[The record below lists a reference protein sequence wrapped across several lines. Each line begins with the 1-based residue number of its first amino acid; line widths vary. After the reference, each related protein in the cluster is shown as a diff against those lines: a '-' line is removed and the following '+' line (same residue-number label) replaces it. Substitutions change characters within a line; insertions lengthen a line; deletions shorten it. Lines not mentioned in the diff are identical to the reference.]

1 MANITRIKAGESK
14 EKTSPKN
21 STPEKNHQEKSATET
36 TSHTQQTTVSTADK
50 KLTKLEKAQQ
60 KYEKKQAK
68 KQAKLEKKANK
79 KPMTT
84 KALDILLNKLNNL
97 ASDDDTKIKVLEQSI
112 EHCWQTVYALKENDD
127 GNIQN
132 TNGYRQGI
140 YSDTRKNKADDIGKT
155 QGKKWNI
162 QIEPIEVGENEDFS
176 DVI

>member
-1 MANITRIKAGESK
+1 MRANNNININNNIKK
-14 EKTSPKN
+14 
-21 STPEKNHQEKSATET
+21 
-36 TSHTQQTTVSTADK
+36 DK
-50 KLTKLEKAQQ
+50 KTDFDNLINLYTDNDKL
-60 KYEKKQAK
+60 KYTIYEFIKMRIAI
-68 KQAKLEKKANK
+68 K

-84 KALDILLNKLNNL
+84 KALDILLNKLNTL
-97 ASDDDTKIKVLEQSI
+97 ASDDYTKIKVLEQSI
-112 EHCWQTVYALKENDD
+112 EHCWQTLYALKENDD